1 MVKEQGLKIQ
11 LLKNQLSV
19 WEVKKQQAELQINNI
34 IEKIE
39 RLESS
44 YSNNDNQ

>member
-1 MVKEQGLKIQ
+1 MIKEQELKIQ

-34 IEKIE
+34 TEKIE
-39 RLESS
+39 RLETS
-44 YSNNDNQ
+44 YSNNDNE

>member
-1 MVKEQGLKIQ
+1 MVKEQELKIQ

-39 RLESS
+39 RLETS

>member
-1 MVKEQGLKIQ
+1 MVKEQELKIQ

-39 RLESS
+39 KLESS

>member
-1 MVKEQGLKIQ
+1 MVKEQELKIQ

>member
-1 MVKEQGLKIQ
+1 MIKEQELKIQ

-34 IEKIE
+34 TEKIE
-39 RLESS
+39 RLEAS
-44 YSNNDNQ
+44 YSNNDNE

>member
-1 MVKEQGLKIQ
+1 MVKEQELKIQ

-34 IEKIE
+34 IDKIE

>member
-1 MVKEQGLKIQ
+1 MVKEQELRIQ